1 MTMRKAFIIVAM
13 VAAGLLSAW
22 TLPLYA
28 KLNVVASTPDLGA
41 IAREV
46 AGSRVDVISLAKG
59 TEDPHFVDA
68 KPSFIRILNQADVL
82 IEGGADLEVG
92 WLPPLILNAR
102 NPKIQLGQAGR
113 IIAADVVRLIEVPIG
128 PIDRSLGDVHPFGN
142 PHFTVDP
149 MNGKLIARLLEEHF
163 CVLAS
168 GECASFKDNRNKFEE
183 KIDARMLEWQK
194 KMAPLKGVRVISYH
208 KSFSYFAERFGLRV
222 VNTIEPKP
230 GIPPSAAHVRNL
242 VSQMRTEGVRLILM
256 EPNRER
262 KTPSFLAEETGAKI
276 AMIPS
281 MVGGTPEAQDYVGFF
296 DSIIETLVASAGR

>member
-1 MTMRKAFIIVAM
+1 MGKMFLIFGLAAM
-13 VAAGLLSAW
+13 GLLHAW
-22 TLPLYA
+22 TLSSYA
-28 KLNVVASTPDLGA
+28 KMNVVASTPDLGA

-46 AGSRVDVISLAKG
+46 GADRVEVTSLAKG

-102 NPKIQLGQAGR
+102 NPKIQLGQPGR
-113 IIAADVVRLIEVPIG
+113 IIAADVLRLIEVPIG

-149 MNGKLIARLLEEHF
+149 MNGKLIARLLEERF
-163 CVLAS
+163 CVLVSADCS
-168 GECASFKDNRNKFEE
+168 VFKSNRKKFDE
-183 KIDARMLEWQK
+183 KIDARMAEWQR
-194 KMAPLKGVRVISYH
+194 KMAPLKGVKAISYH

-230 GIPPSAAHVRNL
+230 GIPPSAAHVRDL
-242 VSQMRTEGVRLILM
+242 VSQMKSEGVRLILV

-281 MVGGTPEAQDYVGFF
+281 MVGGTREAQDYLSFF
-296 DSIIETLVASAGR
+296 DSIIDTLVASAGV

>member
-1 MTMRKAFIIVAM
+1 MKGYVA
-13 VAAGLLSAW
+13 GFLLFVCLFTWVGFAH
-22 TLPLYA
+22 A

-46 AGSRVDVISLAKG
+46 GGDRVDVTSLAKG

-102 NPKIQLGQAGR
+102 NQKLQLGQPGR
-113 IIAADVVRLIEVPIG
+113 IIAADVVRLIEVPVG

-149 MNGKLIARLLEEHF
+149 MNGKLIARLVEERF
-163 CVLAS
+163 CVLAPS
-168 GECASFKDNRNKFEE
+168 DCAVFKDNRKKFEE
-183 KIDARMLEWQK
+183 KIDTRMVEWQK
-194 KMAPLKGVRVISYH
+194 KMAPLKGVKAISYH

-230 GIPPSAAHVRNL
+230 GIPPSAAHVRDL
-242 VSQMRTEGVRLILM
+242 VSQMKTDGVRVILI

-281 MVGGTPEAQDYVGFF
+281 MVGGTREAQDYFSFF
-296 DSIIETLVASAGR
+296 DSIIETLASAGI

>member
-1 MTMRKAFIIVAM
+1 MRKAFIIVAM
-13 VAAGLLSAW
+13 VAAGLLGAW
-22 TLPLYA
+22 TLPSYA

-46 AGSRVDVISLAKG
+46 GGSGVDVTNLAKG

-82 IEGGADLEVG
+82 IEGGADLEIG

-102 NPKIQLGQAGR
+102 NPKIQPGLAGR
-113 IIAADVVRLIEVPIG
+113 IIAADVVRLLEVPLG

-149 MNGKLIARLLEEHF
+149 MNGKPIARLLEEHF
-163 CVLAS
+163 CVLAPS
-168 GECASFKDNRNKFEE
+168 DCASFKDNRKKFDE
-183 KIDARMLEWQK
+183 KIDARMVEWQK
-194 KMAPLKGVRVISYH
+194 KMAPLKGVKAISYH
-208 KSFSYFAERFGLRV
+208 KSFSYFAERFGLQV

-242 VSQMRTEGVRLILM
+242 VSQMKTEGVRLILM

-281 MVGGTPEAQDYVGFF
+281 MVGGTREAQDYLSFF
-296 DSIIETLVASAGR
+296 DSIIETLVASTGR